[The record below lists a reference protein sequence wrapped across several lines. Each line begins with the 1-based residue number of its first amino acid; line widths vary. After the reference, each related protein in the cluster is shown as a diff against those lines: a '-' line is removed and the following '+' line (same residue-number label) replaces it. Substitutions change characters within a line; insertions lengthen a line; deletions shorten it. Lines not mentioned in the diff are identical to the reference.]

1 MIFEGR
7 CHGGGGDKSHE
18 PTAEC
23 VAYNCLP
30 TKLLPSWIIRGLFS
44 QQRGQSARGGG
55 VGVGGPEVDKDS
67 AGGPGGP
74 LYPATGPHWLPLA
87 APDTTINP
95 RLTGLFLALDK

>member
-30 TKLLPSWIIRGLFS
+30 TKLLPSWIIQGLYS
-44 QQRGQSARGGG
+44 QERGQSAREGG

-67 AGGPGGP
+67 AGDLEVHSTRQPGP
-74 LYPATGPHWLPLA
+74 TGFRSRLP
-87 APDTTINP
+87 T
-95 RLTGLFLALDK
+95 RLLIPG